1 MASEQTKAQPGLKRS
16 LTLPLVTLYGLG
28 VTIGAGIYVLV
39 GVTAGRAGMS
49 APLAFIAA
57 AFVMSFSA
65 ASYSELSGRLPVSAG
80 EAAFVDKAFSLRWL
94 SLAAGLGI
102 VAAGVVSAAAICVGS
117 VGYVQQFIPL
127 PPHVLV
133 PLIVLLMTA
142 IAAVGI
148 MELVGLA
155 AILTALEILGLIAV
169 IIGGFYTQPDMLM
182 RMPEVVEGAGNWAM
196 WAGVLSAGVI
206 AFFAFIGFED
216 IVNVAEEVIE
226 PERAMPWAI
235 GLTLVISTL
244 LYVLVAYVAVMS
256 VPLDT
261 LASSDAPLSLLFSE
275 VTAFP
280 ALLIAGIASL
290 ATLNGVIVQ
299 EVMASRVLYGLS
311 NLGHLPGW
319 LSHVHEATRTPLKAT
334 LLVGAIILALAMAV
348 PLEALAEWTSR
359 VTLSVFALV
368 NWALIRI
375 KWTDPETPEGVF
387 RVPMWVPV
395 AGLAACLGFLGSSF
409 VL

>member
-1 MASEQTKAQPGLKRS
+1 MASDETVHPGLKRS

-142 IAAVGI
+142 IAAIGI
-148 MELVGLA
+148 MESVGLA
-155 AILTALEILGLIAV
+155 AALTALEILGLMAV
-169 IIGGFYTQPDMLM
+169 IIGGFHTQPDMLM

-226 PERAMPWAI
+226 PERTMPWAI

-261 LASSDAPLSLLFSE
+261 LATSDAPLSLLFSE

-311 NLGHLPGW
+311 NLGHLPAW
-319 LSHVHEATRTPLKAT
+319 LAHVHDVTRTPLKAT
-334 LLVGAIILALAMAV
+334 LLVGAIILVLAMAV

-375 KWTDPETPEGVF
+375 KWAEPETPEGVF

-395 AGLAACLGFLGSSF
+395 AGLAACLGFLLSSF
-409 VL
+409 VF

>member
-1 MASEQTKAQPGLKRS
+1 MASDQSTHPGLKRS

-49 APLAFIAA
+49 APLAFLAA

-80 EAAFVDKAFSLRWL
+80 EAAFVDKAFSRAWL

-117 VGYVQQFIPL
+117 VGYVQQFVPL
-127 PPHVLV
+127 PPYVLV

-148 MELVGLA
+148 MESVGLA

-169 IIGGFYTQPDMLM
+169 IIGGFYTQPDMLT
-182 RMPEVVEGAGNWAM
+182 RLPEVVEGAGNWAM

-226 PERAMPWAI
+226 PERTMPWAI

-256 VPLDT
+256 VPIDT

-311 NLGHLPGW
+311 NLGHLPVW
-319 LSHVHEATRTPLKAT
+319 LSHVHDVTRTPLKAT
-334 LLVGAIILALAMAV
+334 LLVGAIILVLAMAV

-375 KWTDPETPEGVF
+375 KWTEPETPEGVF
-387 RVPMWVPV
+387 AVPMWVPV
-395 AGLAACLGFLGSSF
+395 AGLAACLGFLVSSF

>member
-1 MASEQTKAQPGLKRS
+1 MASDETVHPGLKRS

-127 PPHVLV
+127 PPQVLV

-142 IAAVGI
+142 IAAIGI
-148 MELVGLA
+148 MESVGLA
-155 AILTALEILGLIAV
+155 AALTALEIVGLLAV
-169 IIGGFYTQPDMLM
+169 IIGGFHNQPDMLM

-226 PERAMPWAI
+226 PERTMPWAI

-256 VPLDT
+256 VPIAT
-261 LASSDAPLSLLFSE
+261 LAASKAPLSLLFSE

-319 LSHVHEATRTPLKAT
+319 LAHVHDVTRTPLKAT
-334 LLVGAIILALAMAV
+334 LLVGAIILVLAMAV

-375 KWTDPETPEGVF
+375 KLAEPETPEGVF

>member
-1 MASEQTKAQPGLKRS
+1 MASEQAAHPTLKRS

-80 EAAFVDKAFSLRWL
+80 EAAFVEKAFARGWL

-117 VGYVQQFIPL
+117 VGYVEQFVPL
-127 PPHVLV
+127 PAHI
-133 PLIVLLMTA
+133 LIPIIVALMTA

-148 MELVGLA
+148 MESVGLA

-169 IIGGFYTQPDMLM
+169 VAGGFHTQPDMLA
-182 RMPEVVEGAGNWAM
+182 RMPEVLEGAGNWAM

-226 PERAMPWAI
+226 PEHTMPWAI
-235 GLTLVISTL
+235 GLTLVISTI

-256 VPLDT
+256 VPIET
-261 LASSDAPLSLLFSE
+261 LAASTAPLSLLFSQ

-319 LSHVHEATRTPLKAT
+319 LGQVNERTRTPLKAT
-334 LLVGAIILALAMAV
+334 LLIGATILVLAMAV

-368 NWALIRI
+368 NGALIRI
-375 KWTDPETPEGVF
+375 KLKEPEPPEGVF

>member
-1 MASEQTKAQPGLKRS
+1 MASEQVSHTTLKRS

-80 EAAFVDKAFSLRWL
+80 EAAFVDRAFSRAWL

-117 VGYVQQFIPL
+117 VGYVQQFVPL
-127 PPHVLV
+127 PAHILI
-133 PLIVLLMTA
+133 PLIVVLMTA

-148 MELVGLA
+148 MESVGLA

-169 IIGGFYTQPDMLM
+169 IAGGFHTQPDMLV

-226 PERAMPWAI
+226 PERTMPWAI
-235 GLTLVISTL
+235 GLTLVISTI

-256 VPLDT
+256 VPIET
-261 LASSDAPLSLLFSE
+261 LAASTAPLSLLFSE

-280 ALLIAGIASL
+280 ALLIAAIASL

-319 LSHVHEATRTPLKAT
+319 LAHVHGWTRTPLKAT
-334 LLVGAIILALAMAV
+334 LLIGATILVLAMAV

-368 NWALIRI
+368 NGALVRI
-375 KWTDPETPEGVF
+375 KQNEPELPAGVF

>member
-1 MASEQTKAQPGLKRS
+1 MASEQAAHPTLKRS

-80 EAAFVDKAFSLRWL
+80 EAAFVEKAFARGWL

-117 VGYVQQFIPL
+117 VGYVEQFVPL
-127 PPHVLV
+127 PAHI
-133 PLIVLLMTA
+133 LIPIIVALMTA

-148 MELVGLA
+148 MESVGLA

-169 IIGGFYTQPDMLM
+169 VAGGFHTQPDMLA
-182 RMPEVVEGAGNWAM
+182 RMPEVLEGAGNWAM

-226 PERAMPWAI
+226 PEHTMPWAI
-235 GLTLVISTL
+235 GLTLVISTI

-256 VPLDT
+256 VPIDT
-261 LASSDAPLSLLFSE
+261 LAASTAPLSLLFSQ

-319 LSHVHEATRTPLKAT
+319 LGQVNERTRTPLKAT
-334 LLVGAIILALAMAV
+334 LLIGATILVLAMAV

-368 NWALIRI
+368 NGALIRI
-375 KWTDPETPEGVF
+375 KLKEPEPPEGVF

>member
-1 MASEQTKAQPGLKRS
+1 MASEQVSHTTLKRS

-80 EAAFVDKAFSLRWL
+80 EAAFVDRAFSRAWL

-117 VGYVQQFIPL
+117 VGYVQQFVPL
-127 PPHVLV
+127 PAHILI
-133 PLIVLLMTA
+133 PLIVVLMTA

-148 MELVGLA
+148 MESVGLA

-169 IIGGFYTQPDMLM
+169 IAGGFHTQPDMLV

-226 PERAMPWAI
+226 PERTMPWAI
-235 GLTLVISTL
+235 GLTLVISTI

-256 VPLDT
+256 VPIET
-261 LASSDAPLSLLFSE
+261 LAASTAPLSLLFSE

-280 ALLIAGIASL
+280 ALLIAAIASL

-319 LSHVHEATRTPLKAT
+319 LAHVHGWTRTPLKAT
-334 LLVGAIILALAMAV
+334 LLIGATILVLAMAV

-359 VTLSVFALV
+359 LTLSVFALV
-368 NWALIRI
+368 NGALIRI
-375 KWTDPETPEGVF
+375 KQSEPELPAGVF

>member
-1 MASEQTKAQPGLKRS
+1 MASEETTAQPGLKRS
-16 LTLPLVTLYGLG
+16 LTLPLITLYGLG

-117 VGYVQQFIPL
+117 VGYVQQFVPL
-127 PPHVLV
+127 PPQVLV
-133 PLIVLLMTA
+133 PLIVLLMTS
-142 IAAVGI
+142 IAAIGI
-148 MELVGLA
+148 MESVGLA
-155 AILTALEILGLIAV
+155 AVLTALEILGLIAV
-169 IIGGFYTQPDMLM
+169 IIGGFHSQPDMLM
-182 RMPEVVEGAGNWAM
+182 RLPEVVEGAGNWAM

-226 PERAMPWAI
+226 PERTMPWAI

-256 VPLDT
+256 VPIST
-261 LASSDAPLSLLFSE
+261 LAESDAPLSLLFSE

-280 ALLIAGIASL
+280 VLLIAGIASL

-319 LSHVHEATRTPLKAT
+319 LAHVHDVTRTPLKAT
-334 LLVGAIILALAMAV
+334 LLVGAMILVLAMAV

-359 VTLSVFALV
+359 VTLSVFSLV

-375 KWTDPETPEGVF
+375 KWTEPETPEGVF

-395 AGLAACLGFLGSSF
+395 AGLTACLGFLGSSF

>member
-1 MASEQTKAQPGLKRS
+1 MASEQVSHTTLKRS

-80 EAAFVDKAFSLRWL
+80 EAAFVDRAFSRAWL

-117 VGYVQQFIPL
+117 VGYVQQFVPL
-127 PPHVLV
+127 PAHILI
-133 PLIVLLMTA
+133 PLIVVLMTA

-148 MELVGLA
+148 MESVGLA

-169 IIGGFYTQPDMLM
+169 IAGGFHTQPDMLV

-226 PERAMPWAI
+226 PERTMPWAI
-235 GLTLVISTL
+235 GLTLVISTI

-256 VPLDT
+256 VPIET
-261 LASSDAPLSLLFSE
+261 LAASTAPLSLLFSE

-280 ALLIAGIASL
+280 ALLIAAIASL

-319 LSHVHEATRTPLKAT
+319 LAHVHGWTRTPLKAT
-334 LLVGAIILALAMAV
+334 LLIGAAILVLAMAV

-368 NWALIRI
+368 NGALIRI
-375 KWTDPETPEGVF
+375 KQSEPELPAGVF

>member
-1 MASEQTKAQPGLKRS
+1 MASEQTGHTTLKRS

-117 VGYVQQFIPL
+117 VGYVQQFVPL
-127 PPHVLV
+127 PPHILI
-133 PLIVLLMTA
+133 PLIVVIMTA

-148 MELVGLA
+148 MESVGLA
-155 AILTALEILGLIAV
+155 AILTALEILGLVAV
-169 IIGGFYTQPDMLM
+169 IAGGFHAQPDMLV
-182 RMPEVVEGAGNWAM
+182 RLPEVFEGAGNWAM

-216 IVNVAEEVIE
+216 IVNVAEEVVE
-226 PERAMPWAI
+226 PERTMPWAI
-235 GLTLVISTL
+235 GLTLVISTI

-256 VPLDT
+256 VPIET
-261 LASSDAPLSLLFSE
+261 LAASTAPLSLLFSQ

-280 ALLIAGIASL
+280 ALLIAAIASL

-319 LSHVHEATRTPLKAT
+319 LAHVHGWTRTPLKAT
-334 LLVGAIILALAMAV
+334 LLIGAIILVLALAV

-375 KWTDPETPEGVF
+375 KLDEPEPPAGVV

-395 AGLAACLGFLGSSF
+395 AGLVACLGFLGSSF

>member
-1 MASEQTKAQPGLKRS
+1 MASEQAAHPTLKRS

-80 EAAFVDKAFSLRWL
+80 EAAFVEKAFARGWL

-117 VGYVQQFIPL
+117 VGYVQQFVPL
-127 PPHVLV
+127 PAHI
-133 PLIVLLMTA
+133 LIPIIVALMTA

-148 MELVGLA
+148 MESVGLA

-169 IIGGFYTQPDMLM
+169 VAGGFHTQPDMLA
-182 RMPEVVEGAGNWAM
+182 RMPEVLEGAGNWAM

-226 PERAMPWAI
+226 PEHTMPWAI
-235 GLTLVISTL
+235 GLTLVISTI

-256 VPLDT
+256 VPIET
-261 LASSDAPLSLLFSE
+261 LAASTAPLSLLFSQ

-319 LSHVHEATRTPLKAT
+319 LGQVNERTRTPLKAT
-334 LLVGAIILALAMAV
+334 LLIGATILVLAMAV

-368 NWALIRI
+368 NGALIRI
-375 KWTDPETPEGVF
+375 KLKEPEPPEGVF

>member
-1 MASEQTKAQPGLKRS
+1 MASDQVARTGLKRS

-28 VTIGAGIYVLV
+28 VTIGAGIYVLI

-49 APLAFIAA
+49 APLAFMAA

-65 ASYSELSGRLPVSAG
+65 ASYCELSGRLPVSAG
-80 EAAFVDKAFSLRWL
+80 EAAFVDKAFSRGWL

-117 VGYVQQFIPL
+117 VGYVQQFVPL
-127 PPHVLV
+127 PAHLLI

-148 MELVGLA
+148 MESVMLA
-155 AILTALEILGLIAV
+155 AIFTALEILGLFAV
-169 IIGGFYTQPDMLM
+169 IAGGFHSQPDMLV
-182 RMPEVVEGAGNWAM
+182 RLPEVVEGAGNWAM

-216 IVNVAEEVIE
+216 IVNVAEEVVE
-226 PERAMPWAI
+226 PERTMPRAI
-235 GLTLVISTL
+235 GLTLIISTL

-256 VPLDT
+256 VPVET
-261 LASSDAPLSLLFSE
+261 LAASAAPLSLLFSE
-275 VTAFP
+275 VTPFP
-280 ALLIAGIASL
+280 ALLIAGIASV

-299 EVMASRVLYGLS
+299 SVMASRVLYGLS

-319 LSHVHEATRTPLKAT
+319 LAHVHGVTRTPLKAT
-334 LLVGAIILALAMAV
+334 VLVGTLILVLAMAV

-368 NWALIRI
+368 NAALIRI
-375 KWTDPETPEGVF
+375 KLKEPVVPRGVM

-395 AGLAACLGFLGSSF
+395 AGLAACLGFLVASA
-409 VL
+409 LY

>member
-1 MASEQTKAQPGLKRS
+1 MASEQVSHTTLKRS

-80 EAAFVDKAFSLRWL
+80 EAAFVDRAFSRAWL

-117 VGYVQQFIPL
+117 VGYVQQFVPL
-127 PPHVLV
+127 PAHILI
-133 PLIVLLMTA
+133 PLIVVLMTA

-148 MELVGLA
+148 MESVGLA

-169 IIGGFYTQPDMLM
+169 IAGGFHTQPDMLV

-226 PERAMPWAI
+226 PERTMPWAI
-235 GLTLVISTL
+235 GLTLVISTI

-256 VPLDT
+256 VPIET
-261 LASSDAPLSLLFSE
+261 LAASTAPLSLLFSE

-280 ALLIAGIASL
+280 ALLIAAIASL

-319 LSHVHEATRTPLKAT
+319 LAHVHGWTRTPLKAT
-334 LLVGAIILALAMAV
+334 LLIGATILVLAMAV

-368 NWALIRI
+368 NGALIRI
-375 KWTDPETPEGVF
+375 KQSEPELPAGVF

>member
-1 MASEQTKAQPGLKRS
+1 MASEQAAHPTLKRS

-80 EAAFVDKAFSLRWL
+80 EAAFVEKAFARGWL

-117 VGYVQQFIPL
+117 VGYVEQFVPL
-127 PPHVLV
+127 PAHI
-133 PLIVLLMTA
+133 LIPIIVALMTA

-148 MELVGLA
+148 MESVGLA

-169 IIGGFYTQPDMLM
+169 VAGGFHTQPDMLA
-182 RMPEVVEGAGNWAM
+182 RMPEVLEGAGNWAM

-226 PERAMPWAI
+226 PEHTMPWAI
-235 GLTLVISTL
+235 GLTLVISTI

-256 VPLDT
+256 VPIET
-261 LASSDAPLSLLFSE
+261 LAASTAPLSLLFSQ

-319 LSHVHEATRTPLKAT
+319 LGQVNERTRTPLKAT
-334 LLVGAIILALAMAV
+334 LLIGATILVLAMAV

-368 NWALIRI
+368 NWRAY
-375 KWTDPETPEGVF
+375 PHQAEG
-387 RVPMWVPV
+387 
-395 AGLAACLGFLGSSF
+395 AGAA
-409 VL
+409 

>member
-1 MASEQTKAQPGLKRS
+1 MASEQVSHTTLKRS

-80 EAAFVDKAFSLRWL
+80 EAAFVDRAFSRAWL

-117 VGYVQQFIPL
+117 VGYVQQFVPL
-127 PPHVLV
+127 PAHILI
-133 PLIVLLMTA
+133 PLIVVLMTA

-148 MELVGLA
+148 MESVGLA

-169 IIGGFYTQPDMLM
+169 IAGGFHTQPDMLV
-182 RMPEVVEGAGNWAM
+182 RIPEVVEGAGNWAM

-226 PERAMPWAI
+226 PERTMPWAI
-235 GLTLVISTL
+235 GLTLVISTI

-256 VPLDT
+256 VPIET
-261 LASSDAPLSLLFSE
+261 LAASTAPLSLLFSE

-280 ALLIAGIASL
+280 ALLIAAIASL

-319 LSHVHEATRTPLKAT
+319 LAHVHGWTRTPLKAT
-334 LLVGAIILALAMAV
+334 LLIGATILVLAMAV

-368 NWALIRI
+368 NGALIRI
-375 KWTDPETPEGVF
+375 KQSEPELPAGVF

>member
-1 MASEQTKAQPGLKRS
+1 MASDQSTHPGLKRS

-39 GVTAGRAGMS
+39 GVTAGRAGMP

-80 EAAFVDKAFSLRWL
+80 EAAFVDKAFSRAWL

-127 PPHVLV
+127 PAEVLV

-148 MELVGLA
+148 MESVGLA
-155 AILTALEILGLIAV
+155 AVLTTIEIIGLLAV
-169 IIGGFYTQPDMLM
+169 IGGGFVSQPDMLM
-182 RMPEVVEGAGNWAM
+182 RLPEVVPEPGNWAM

-226 PERAMPWAI
+226 PERTMPWAI

-256 VPLDT
+256 VPIAE
-261 LASSDAPLSLLFSE
+261 LAASDAPLSLLFSQ
-275 VTAFP
+275 VTPFP
-280 ALLIAGIASL
+280 ALVIAAIASV

-311 NLGHLPGW
+311 NLGHLPAW
-319 LSHVHEATRTPLKAT
+319 LSHVHDVTRTPLKAT
-334 LLVGAIILALAMAV
+334 LLVGGIILVLAMAV

-359 VTLSVFALV
+359 VTLSVFSLV

-375 KWTDPETPEGVF
+375 KWTEPETPEGVF

-395 AGLAACLGFLGSSF
+395 MGLAACLGFLLSSF

>member
-1 MASEQTKAQPGLKRS
+1 MASEETTAQPGLKRS
-16 LTLPLVTLYGLG
+16 LTLPLITLYGLG

-80 EAAFVDKAFSLRWL
+80 EAAFVDKAFSRAWL

-117 VGYVQQFIPL
+117 VGYVQQFVPL
-127 PPHVLV
+127 PPQVLV
-133 PLIVLLMTA
+133 PLIVLLMTS
-142 IAAVGI
+142 IAAIGI
-148 MELVGLA
+148 MESVGLA
-155 AILTALEILGLIAV
+155 AVLTALEILGLIAV
-169 IIGGFYTQPDMLM
+169 IIGGFYSQPDMLM
-182 RMPEVVEGAGNWAM
+182 RLPEVVEGAGNWAM

-226 PERAMPWAI
+226 PERTMPWAI

-256 VPLDT
+256 VPIDT

-319 LSHVHEATRTPLKAT
+319 LSHVHDVTRTPLKAT
-334 LLVGAIILALAMAV
+334 LLVGAIILVLAMAV

-375 KWTDPETPEGVF
+375 KWTEPETPEGVF
-387 RVPMWVPV
+387 RVPMWVPM

>member
-1 MASEQTKAQPGLKRS
+1 MASEQTGHTTLKRS

-117 VGYVQQFIPL
+117 VGYVQQFVPL
-127 PPHVLV
+127 PPHILI
-133 PLIVLLMTA
+133 PLIVVIMTA

-148 MELVGLA
+148 MESVGLA
-155 AILTALEILGLIAV
+155 AILTALEILGLVAV
-169 IIGGFYTQPDMLM
+169 IAGGFHAQPDMLV
-182 RMPEVVEGAGNWAM
+182 RLPEVFEGAGNWAM

-216 IVNVAEEVIE
+216 IVNVAEEVVE
-226 PERAMPWAI
+226 PERTMPWAI
-235 GLTLVISTL
+235 GLTLVISTI

-256 VPLDT
+256 VPIEK
-261 LASSDAPLSLLFSE
+261 LAASTAPLSLLFSQ

-280 ALLIAGIASL
+280 ALLIAAIASL

-319 LSHVHEATRTPLKAT
+319 LAHVHGWTRTPLKAT
-334 LLVGAIILALAMAV
+334 LLIGAIILVLALAV

-375 KWTDPETPEGVF
+375 KLDEPEPPAGVV

-395 AGLAACLGFLGSSF
+395 AGLVACLGFLGSSF

>member
-1 MASEQTKAQPGLKRS
+1 MASEQTGHTTLKRS

-117 VGYVQQFIPL
+117 VGYVQQFVPL
-127 PPHVLV
+127 PPHILI
-133 PLIVLLMTA
+133 PLIVVIMTA

-148 MELVGLA
+148 MESVGLA
-155 AILTALEILGLIAV
+155 AILTALEILGLVAV
-169 IIGGFYTQPDMLM
+169 IAGGFHAQPDMLV
-182 RMPEVVEGAGNWAM
+182 RLPEVFEGAGNWAM

-216 IVNVAEEVIE
+216 IVNVAEEVVE
-226 PERAMPWAI
+226 PERTMPWAI
-235 GLTLVISTL
+235 GLTLVISTI

-256 VPLDT
+256 VPIET
-261 LASSDAPLSLLFSE
+261 LAASTAPLSLLFSE

-280 ALLIAGIASL
+280 ALLIAAIASL

-319 LSHVHEATRTPLKAT
+319 LAHVHGWTRTPLKAT
-334 LLVGAIILALAMAV
+334 LLIGAIILVLALAV

-375 KWTDPETPEGVF
+375 KLDEPEPPAGVV

-395 AGLAACLGFLGSSF
+395 AGLVACLGFLGSSF

>member
-1 MASEQTKAQPGLKRS
+1 MASEQVSHTTLKRS

-80 EAAFVDKAFSLRWL
+80 EAAFVDRAFSRAWL

-117 VGYVQQFIPL
+117 VGYVQQFVPL
-127 PPHVLV
+127 PAHILI
-133 PLIVLLMTA
+133 PLIVVLMTA

-148 MELVGLA
+148 MESVGLA

-169 IIGGFYTQPDMLM
+169 IAGGFHTQPDMLV

-226 PERAMPWAI
+226 PERTMPWAI
-235 GLTLVISTL
+235 GLTLVISTI

-256 VPLDT
+256 VPIET
-261 LASSDAPLSLLFSE
+261 LAASTAPLSLLFSE

-280 ALLIAGIASL
+280 ALLIAAIASL

-319 LSHVHEATRTPLKAT
+319 LAHVHGWTRTPLKAT
-334 LLVGAIILALAMAV
+334 LLIGATILVLAMAV

-368 NWALIRI
+368 NGALIRI
-375 KWTDPETPEGVF
+375 KQNEPELPAGVF

>member
-1 MASEQTKAQPGLKRS
+1 MASEQAAHPTLKRS

-80 EAAFVDKAFSLRWL
+80 EAAFVEKAFARGWL

-117 VGYVQQFIPL
+117 VGYVEQFVPL
-127 PPHVLV
+127 PAHI
-133 PLIVLLMTA
+133 LIPIIVALMTA

-148 MELVGLA
+148 MESVGLA

-169 IIGGFYTQPDMLM
+169 VAGGFHTQPDMLA
-182 RMPEVVEGAGNWAM
+182 RMPEVLEGAGNWAM

-226 PERAMPWAI
+226 PEHTMPWAI
-235 GLTLVISTL
+235 GLTLVISTI

-256 VPLDT
+256 VPIET
-261 LASSDAPLSLLFSE
+261 LAASTAPLSLLFSQ

-319 LSHVHEATRTPLKAT
+319 LGQVNERTRTPLKAT
-334 LLVGAIILALAMAV
+334 LLIGATILVLAMAV

-368 NWALIRI
+368 NGALIRI
-375 KWTDPETPEGVF
+375 KLKEPEPPEGVF
-387 RVPMWVPV
+387 RVPIWVPV